1 LNYLILLIKTHGHYH
16 QFLVAFHINID
27 LSKKENS
34 NIIPLKILKSLLSK
48 ENVNFLNPFIAEHK
62 CPGI

>member
-1 LNYLILLIKTHGHYH
+1 MSQSRKNKLDTFIKEKG
-16 QFLVAFHINID
+16 LEID

-48 ENVNFLNPFIAEHK
+48 ENINFLNPFIAEHK